1 MWEGKGREK
10 SLSLSREEKVPQV
23 REGRSV
29 QEPSNLGM
37 GETVWPRVGAVEVL
51 EGRLN
56 RDLGKGLR
64 REA

>member
-1 MWEGKGREK
+1 
-10 SLSLSREEKVPQV
+10 
-23 REGRSV
+23 
-29 QEPSNLGM
+29 M

-64 REA
+64 GGKKPSGQVHMSENAGLLPIVNTNLQSYE